1 MKNLAAPTPAARAW
15 LLGVLCLVVGCA
27 GTGSKPRKEGEAL
40 SDDGRPRGTAQGSVP
55 AAPSGTRPG
64 LPGESPVGTVSAR
77 DPRPPGSVPPTFTGP
92 ETVGVGDVRTPALGP
107 PPTEAA
113 KVAGAPFV
121 LVKNWNFGSAG
132 TIANTSDLISEFEF
146 HDQFDTIAN
155 GTKYGSVTV
164 APTPETSIH
173 VAREL
178 GLPDNKQPVE
188 DPLRPNREW
197 KPEVLVAHVR
207 PLSASATKVSV
218 KAHDTG
224 NGSFMA
230 KWKLPSGGRG
240 LGKDL
245 LWETRARI
253 PKPLLGYWFAIW
265 TAGNRWDD
273 GAEMDVVESF
283 GVPHLAPGA
292 KCFHVNSVGGDD
304 DERFDNWPRGLRKAG
319 VPDSKWD
326 LSQWHTWTWVYLRD
340 DSYRVYYD
348 GHLVQRGKLHWTF
361 GAKPDGPPIDMRFL
375 FDFSWGHTEIADV
388 NISLPASS
396 FPLTYEIDYSRVYLR

>member
-1 MKNLAAPTPAARAW
+1 MSESLRAW
-15 LLGVLCLVVGCA
+15 LFGSLCLFVGC
-27 GTGSKPRKEGEAL
+27 TGSSSCAGAKENTREQGHPRDQVAAP
-40 SDDGRPRGTAQGSVP
+40 DSVP
-55 AAPSGTRPG
+55 AAASGERPPALSEG
-64 LPGESPVGTVSAR
+64 
-77 DPRPPGSVPPTFTGP
+77 DPLRPGSVAPKPTGP
-92 ETVGVGDVRTPALGP
+92 ESVGVGDIREPALGP
-107 PPTEAA
+107 GPTEAA
-113 KVAGAPFV
+113 RVTGAPFV

-132 TIANTSDLISEFEF
+132 TIRSTQELMSEFEF

-164 APTPETSIH
+164 APTPETAIF

-188 DPLRPNREW
+188 DPLRPNREF
-197 KPEVLVAHVR
+197 KSDVLVAHVR
-207 PLSASATKVSV
+207 PLSATATKVSV

-230 KWKLPSGGRG
+230 KWKLPSGGSG

-265 TAGNRWDD
+265 TAGNRWDK

-304 DERFDNWPRGLRKAG
+304 NEEFDNWPRGLTKAG
-319 VPDSKWD
+319 VPERKWD

-340 DSYRVYYD
+340 DTYRVYYD
-348 GHLVQRGKLHWTF
+348 GHLVQHGKLYWTF
-361 GAKPDGPPIDMRFL
+361 GAKPNGPPIDMRFL
-375 FDFSWGHTEIADV
+375 FDFSWGHTEISDV